1 MTEFPSLAE
10 VLARHQWR
18 GEILGCDCGWDWPE
32 QRTYFCG
39 EDARIAKAHIEHQ
52 AEMWRE
58 SCTIRTFEQLDAL
71 PALAVISSNPE
82 VTGDGNR
89 WTWER
94 FDEGWFTTAFGP
106 AGYPDLPAL
115 LIWHPSWEQS

>member
-1 MTEFPSLAE
+1 MSEFPSLSE
-10 VLARHQWR
+10 VLAKHEAMRDPFRQCQVCICDEWADTDHGDNGHHTHVDHQ
-18 GEILGCDCGWDWPE
+18 G
-32 QRTYFCG
+32 
-39 EDARIAKAHIEHQ
+39 AA
-52 AEMWRE
+52 WRE
-58 SCTIRTFEQLDAL
+58 SCTIRTFEELDAL
-71 PALAVISSNPE
+71 PALAVISSDPE

-115 LIWHPSWEQS
+115 LIWHPSWARS